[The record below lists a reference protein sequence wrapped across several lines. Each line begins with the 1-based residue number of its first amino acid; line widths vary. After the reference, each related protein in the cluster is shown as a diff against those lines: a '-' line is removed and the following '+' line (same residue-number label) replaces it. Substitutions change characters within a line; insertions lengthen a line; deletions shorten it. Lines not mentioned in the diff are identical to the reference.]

1 MFLRSGVSVK
11 SRIRLKGG
19 FAFDGQ
25 DGSRDFPSSLS
36 PPHFCSSFDTQA
48 KQAQQRGETHTRH
61 GLRRAEDQRSTKHHT
76 HALSSIRPSAPASSR
91 TEIAFHLRQSQRS
104 SSPSSRS
111 CLARP
116 YDTYH
121 GLRLSYTIAVFRLGR
136 TRHPLRSSPHRFFH
150 PQQCYQAIDPEA
162 RRKAL
167 LARPTRR

>member
-1 MFLRSGVSVK
+1 MQFLEFPTCSCVLGVSVK

-61 GLRRAEDQRSTKHHT
+61 GLTGEPKINGQRNITHMLSPRSDLLRLQVAGQRLLFIFDNHNALRHRH
-76 HALSSIRPSAPASSR
+76 HALVW
-91 TEIAFHLRQSQRS
+91 
-104 SSPSSRS
+104 
-111 CLARP
+111 LALTTLTT
-116 YDTYH
+116 DS
-121 GLRLSYTIAVFRLGR
+121 GLSYTIAVFRLGR

-150 PQQCYQAIDPEA
+150 PQQCYQGN
-162 RRKAL
+162 
-167 LARPTRR
+167 RP